1 MALEIVKTFEVNAA
15 PDAVWSFLT
24 NLPRVARC
32 LPGAAIGDKL
42 DEKTSSGTMTI
53 KVGPV
58 SSTYRGKVVFERLD
72 PTARTAEIVATG
84 QDVRGKGGA
93 DLKLTSSL
101 KALPGGKTEVTAVSL
116 VNVTGMLAQMGRG
129 MIQDVSDEM
138 FQNLLRADARGAG
151 VAPSRSAV
159 ANPVTDGAGA
169 PAAEALSGAGAPT
182 LSPSPGAR
190 AGPAEPEALD
200 AAALGARVARRSA
213 ARLVKQPAFWVV
225 LLLARGGARLSVAA
239 EVVVR
244 SVGGTMIP
252 ASFDYHAPGTLP
264 EALALLTRYGDDAK
278 VLSGGQSLLPLLK
291 LRLGQTGPP
300 DRHQAHPRPRVHPR
314 GGWLAP
320 HRRPARASRRSRR
333 PRSSGAAIRSCTTRR
348 R

>member
-24 NLPRVARC
+24 DLPRVARC

-72 PTARTAEIVATG
+72 PAARTAEIVATG

-138 FQNLLRADARGAG
+138 FQIFSERMRAELE
-151 VAPSRSAV
+151 APGR
-159 ANPVTDGAGA
+159 A
-169 PAAEALSGAGAPT
+169 PAAKAATNGVGTAPPAGLAAPT
-182 LSPSPGAR
+182 GSSAATSPPPPSR
-190 AGPAEPEALD
+190 AAPQKPEALD

-213 ARLVKQPAFWVV
+213 GRLVRQPAFWAV
-225 LLLARGGARLSVAA
+225 LLLVVAGVA
-239 EVVVR
+239 
-244 SVGGTMIP
+244 
-252 ASFDYHAPGTLP
+252 Y
-264 EALALLTRYGDDAK
+264 LL
-278 VLSGGQSLLPLLK
+278 LQ
-291 LRLGQTGPP
+291 
-300 DRHQAHPRPRVHPR
+300 
-314 GGWLAP
+314 
-320 HRRPARASRRSRR
+320 
-333 PRSSGAAIRSCTTRR
+333 RSSSGP
-348 R
+348 

>member
-24 NLPRVARC
+24 DLPRVARC

-93 DLKLTSSL
+93 DLRLTSSL

-138 FQNLLRADARGAG
+138 FQIFSERMRAELESPGEAPVAAR
-151 VAPSRSAV
+151 
-159 ANPVTDGAGA
+159 PVTDGVGASPAGA
-169 PAAEALSGAGAPT
+169 AVQSGSTAP
-182 LSPSPGAR
+182 PSPLPPTR
-190 AGPAEPEALD
+190 AVAEKPEALD

-213 ARLVKQPAFWVV
+213 ARLVRQPAFWAV
-225 LLLARGGARLSVAA
+225 LLLVAA
-239 EVVVR
+239 
-244 SVGGTMIP
+244 G
-252 ASFDYHAPGTLP
+252 
-264 EALALLTRYGDDAK
+264 LAYLL
-278 VLSGGQSLLPLLK
+278 LQ
-291 LRLGQTGPP
+291 
-300 DRHQAHPRPRVHPR
+300 
-314 GGWLAP
+314 
-320 HRRPARASRRSRR
+320 
-333 PRSSGAAIRSCTTRR
+333 RSSSGP
-348 R
+348 

>member
-24 NLPRVARC
+24 DLPRVARC

-72 PTARTAEIVATG
+72 AAARTAEIVATG

-138 FQNLLRADARGAG
+138 FQIFSERMRAEL
-151 VAPSRSAV
+151 
-159 ANPVTDGAGA
+159 
-169 PAAEALSGAGAPT
+169 EAS
-182 LSPSPGAR
+182 
-190 AGPAEPEALD
+190 AGPAVATRPTNGVGASGDSAPATQGASAPAPSSPAAVPARPEALD

-213 ARLVKQPAFWVV
+213 ARMVKQPAFWAV
-225 LLLARGGARLSVAA
+225 LLLVAA
-239 EVVVR
+239 
-244 SVGGTMIP
+244 G
-252 ASFDYHAPGTLP
+252 
-264 EALALLTRYGDDAK
+264 LAYLL
-278 VLSGGQSLLPLLK
+278 LQ
-291 LRLGQTGPP
+291 
-300 DRHQAHPRPRVHPR
+300 
-314 GGWLAP
+314 
-320 HRRPARASRRSRR
+320 
-333 PRSSGAAIRSCTTRR
+333 RSSSGP
-348 R
+348 

>member
-24 NLPRVARC
+24 DLPRVARC

-72 PTARTAEIVATG
+72 PGARTAEIVATG

-138 FQNLLRADARGAG
+138 FQIFSERMRAELEAPAGAAVAAPPVNGAG
-151 VAPSRSAV
+151 GSAIAGTSAPGAPSPSS
-159 ANPVTDGAGA
+159 
-169 PAAEALSGAGAPT
+169 PAAQP
-182 LSPSPGAR
+182 AR
-190 AGPAEPEALD
+190 PEALD

-213 ARLVKQPAFWVV
+213 ARMVKQPAFWAV
-225 LLLARGGARLSVAA
+225 LLIVAA
-239 EVVVR
+239 
-244 SVGGTMIP
+244 G
-252 ASFDYHAPGTLP
+252 
-264 EALALLTRYGDDAK
+264 LAYLL
-278 VLSGGQSLLPLLK
+278 LQ
-291 LRLGQTGPP
+291 
-300 DRHQAHPRPRVHPR
+300 
-314 GGWLAP
+314 
-320 HRRPARASRRSRR
+320 
-333 PRSSGAAIRSCTTRR
+333 RSSSGP
-348 R
+348 

>member
-24 NLPRVARC
+24 DLPRVARC

-101 KALPGGKTEVTAVSL
+101 KPLPGGKTEVTAVSL

-138 FQNLLRADARGAG
+138 FQIFSERMRVELETPAGSAGAT
-151 VAPSRSAV
+151 
-159 ANPVTDGAGA
+159 PVTDGARSPGDGA
-169 PAAEALSGAGAPT
+169 AARSGTPAP
-182 LSPSPGAR
+182 SPSPPAAR
-190 AGPAEPEALD
+190 PAPDRPEALD
-200 AAALGARVARRSA
+200 AAAIGARVARRSA
-213 ARLVKQPAFWVV
+213 VRLVKQPAFWALVLIVVAGLAYV
-225 LLLARGGARLSVAA
+225 LL
-239 EVVVR
+239 
-244 SVGGTMIP
+244 
-252 ASFDYHAPGTLP
+252 
-264 EALALLTRYGDDAK
+264 
-278 VLSGGQSLLPLLK
+278 Q
-291 LRLGQTGPP
+291 
-300 DRHQAHPRPRVHPR
+300 
-314 GGWLAP
+314 
-320 HRRPARASRRSRR
+320 
-333 PRSSGAAIRSCTTRR
+333 RSSSGP
-348 R
+348 

>member
-24 NLPRVARC
+24 DLPRVARC

-72 PTARTAEIVATG
+72 PAARTAEIVATG

-138 FQNLLRADARGAG
+138 FQIFSERMRAELE
-151 VAPSRSAV
+151 AP
-159 ANPVTDGAGA
+159 GGA
-169 PAAEALSGAGAPT
+169 PAAKPLTAGAGTAAAGLAAPSRPT
-182 LSPSPGAR
+182 AAPVSSPPPAR
-190 AGPAEPEALD
+190 AAPPQPEALD

-213 ARLVKQPAFWVV
+213 ARLVRQPAFWAV
-225 LLLARGGARLSVAA
+225 LLIIAAGVA
-239 EVVVR
+239 
-244 SVGGTMIP
+244 
-252 ASFDYHAPGTLP
+252 Y
-264 EALALLTRYGDDAK
+264 LL
-278 VLSGGQSLLPLLK
+278 LQ
-291 LRLGQTGPP
+291 
-300 DRHQAHPRPRVHPR
+300 
-314 GGWLAP
+314 
-320 HRRPARASRRSRR
+320 
-333 PRSSGAAIRSCTTRR
+333 RSSSGP
-348 R
+348 